1 MIRSAVQT
9 ESQPH
14 GALAADSRLEPLE
27 DCNYG
32 EKESRNTD
40 QILCRQIAAYPET
53 MSGHERESLAAEAT
67 LAERRKPAKIKNKR
81 KRREPSSH
89 RFQYVPTTG
98 RARDT
103 S

>member
-1 MIRSAVQT
+1 MARKKAEIPTKSY
-9 ESQPH
+9 
-14 GALAADSRLEPLE
+14 AAR
-27 DCNYG
+27 
-32 EKESRNTD
+32 
-40 QILCRQIAAYPET
+40 IAAYPET